1 MSQPTQWNDPK
12 ATWPL
17 ASFKPVERRAAPVER
32 REDEKR
38 ATKGERRKP
47 SRRSLRSLLRL

>member
-1 MSQPTQWNDPK
+1 MQWNDPK

-38 ATKGERRKP
+38 AAQGERRKA

>member
-1 MSQPTQWNDPK
+1 MSHPMQWNDPK

-17 ASFKPVERRAAPVER
+17 ASFKPVERRVAPVER
-32 REDEKR
+32 RVDEER
-38 ATKGERRKP
+38 AAQGERRKA